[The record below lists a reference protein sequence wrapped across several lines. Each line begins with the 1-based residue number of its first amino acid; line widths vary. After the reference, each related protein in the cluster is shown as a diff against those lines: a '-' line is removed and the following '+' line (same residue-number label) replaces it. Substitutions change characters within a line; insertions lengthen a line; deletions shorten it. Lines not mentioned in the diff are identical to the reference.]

1 MSSFNGLRVLS
12 LENRRSAELA
22 TLIGKFGGQPVAA
35 PALREVPLDSQT
47 DAIVFV
53 DDVITGRYAC
63 VIFLTGVGAR
73 ALLSIAEEL
82 GETER
87 FVAALSQV
95 RVVVRGPKPLTVMR
109 EIGVPVWRVAAE
121 PNTWREVLAAIDSGA
136 PEFTIAGASVAIQE
150 YGVSNQ
156 ELLNELAG
164 RGAHITTVPI
174 YRWDLPEDVG
184 PLRAAVDSL
193 IAGHIDVVLLTSGV
207 QFAHL
212 QKVAGTMGKGGPLR
226 TALARTVIASIG
238 PTCSEEIRRAG
249 LEPDL
254 EASHPKMGILV
265 TEAAAKAEEIR
276 ERKRRA

>member
-12 LENRRSAELA
+12 LESRRSAELA

-35 PALREVPLDSQT
+35 PSLREVPLDSQT

-53 DDVITGRYAC
+53 DDVIAGSYDC
-63 VIFLTGVGAR
+63 VIWLTGVGAR
-73 ALLSIAEEL
+73 SLLAIAAEL
-82 GETER
+82 SEQER
-87 FVAALSQV
+87 FIAALSAL
-95 RVVVRGPKPLTVMR
+95 RVVVRGPKPLAVMR
-109 EIGVPVWRVAAE
+109 EAGVPVWRTAAE
-121 PNTWREVLAAIDSGA
+121 PNTWREVLSAIDGGSS
-136 PEFTIAGASVAIQE
+136 EFKIAGARVAVQE
-150 YGVSNQ
+150 YGVSNAD
-156 ELLNELAG
+156 LLNELAG
-164 RGAHITTVPI
+164 RGAQITTVPI
-174 YRWDLPEDVG
+174 YRWELPEDVG
-184 PLRAAVDSL
+184 PLHDAVDSI

-212 QKVAGTMGKGGPLR
+212 QKVAATMGKGGPLR

-265 TEAAAKAEEIR
+265 TEAAARAEELR
-276 ERKRRA
+276 ERKGRG